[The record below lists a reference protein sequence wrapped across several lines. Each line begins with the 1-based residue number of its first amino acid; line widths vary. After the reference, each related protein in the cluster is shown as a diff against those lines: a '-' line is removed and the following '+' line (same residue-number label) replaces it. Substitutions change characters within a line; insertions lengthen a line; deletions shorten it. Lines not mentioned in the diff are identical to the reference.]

1 QGWLHLPAGRPDRLL
16 RWGFFA
22 AFAQLGALL
31 VGIRFGI
38 TGVVVAYT
46 AYMYLIFLPAVSYAG
61 RPLGIGA
68 AEVIKAAGPQV
79 FGAVTSAAI
88 GFFLR
93 STVLRDVPGIQRSVA
108 LAIVYAVS
116 YFIIVA

>member
-1 QGWLHLPAGRPDRLL
+1 MSA
-16 RWGFFA
+16 
-22 AFAQLGALL
+22 
-31 VGIRFGI
+31 
-38 TGVVVAYT
+38 VVAYT
-46 AYMYLIFLPAVSYAG
+46 ACTYLMFLPAVSYAG

-68 AEVIKAAGPQV
+68 ADVIKAAGPQL

-93 STVLRDVPGIQRSVA
+93 YAVLRDASGIERSVA

-116 YFIIVA
+116 YVIIVAGAFKVRMPLKVTIALGQDFIPRRFAAGKQWGRESV